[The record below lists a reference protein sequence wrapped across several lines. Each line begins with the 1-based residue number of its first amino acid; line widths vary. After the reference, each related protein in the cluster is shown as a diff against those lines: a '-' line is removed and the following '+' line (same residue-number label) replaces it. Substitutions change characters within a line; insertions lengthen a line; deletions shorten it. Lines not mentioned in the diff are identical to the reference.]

1 MLLLLILLS
10 CVLLLVLF
18 MQWVNYR
25 QVQLQLDDF
34 QASVDAFVHQTIEQ
48 QVTLEHMLH
57 AATTSVEDVHKAFS
71 DVSFDIL
78 DSMPRTQEVS
88 KHMRRVHDQSASG
101 VYGTVRSVGKGLGL
115 IRNEISSIRKQR
127 DAQISSSDKDQN
139 KKPRGG
145 QK

>member
-1 MLLLLILLS
+1 MLWLLLGLS
-10 CVLLLVLF
+10 CVLILILF
-18 MQWVNYR
+18 LQWVNYR

-48 QVTLEHMLH
+48 QVTLEHMMQ

-78 DSMPRTQEVS
+78 ESIPQTQEVG
-88 KHMRRVHDQSASG
+88 KRMRKVHDQSASG
-101 VYGTVRSVGKGLGL
+101 VYGTMRSVGKGLGV

-127 DAQISSSDKDQN
+127 EGQEDKD
-139 KKPRGG
+139 K
-145 QK
+145 

>member
-1 MLLLLILLS
+1 MMLW
-10 CVLLLVLF
+10 LLLVLSIVLIVILF
-18 MQWVNYR
+18 LQWINYR

-48 QVTLEHMLH
+48 QITLEHMMQ

-78 DSMPRTQEVS
+78 ESIPQTQEVG
-88 KHMRRVHDQSASG
+88 KRMRRVHDQSASG
-101 VYGTVRSVGKGLGL
+101 VYGTMRSVGKGLGV

-127 DAQISSSDKDQN
+127 DGQAKSDDKDLKN
-139 KKPRGG
+139 KS
-145 QK
+145 

>member
-1 MLLLLILLS
+1 MLWALLILS
-10 CVLLLVLF
+10 LVLIVILF
-18 MQWVNYR
+18 LQWINYR

-101 VYGTVRSVGKGLGL
+101 VYGTMRSVGKGLGL

-127 DAQISSSDKDQN
+127 DAQISPSDQDDK

-145 QK
+145 QE

>member
-1 MLLLLILLS
+1 MLWLLLGLS
-10 CVLLLVLF
+10 CVLILILF
-18 MQWVNYR
+18 LQWVNYR

-48 QVTLEHMLH
+48 QVTLEHMMQ

-78 DSMPRTQEVS
+78 ESIPQTQEVG
-88 KHMRRVHDQSASG
+88 KRMRRVHDQSASG
-101 VYGTVRSVGKGLGL
+101 VYGTMRSVGKGLGL

-127 DAQISSSDKDQN
+127 EGQEDKD
-139 KKPRGG
+139 
-145 QK
+145 

>member
-1 MLLLLILLS
+1 MMLW
-10 CVLLLVLF
+10 LLLVLSVVLIVILF
-18 MQWVNYR
+18 LQWINYR

-48 QVTLEHMLH
+48 QITLEHMMQ

-78 DSMPRTQEVS
+78 ESIPQTQEVG
-88 KHMRRVHDQSASG
+88 KRMRRVHDQSASG
-101 VYGTVRSVGKGLGL
+101 VYGTMRSVGKGLGV

-127 DAQISSSDKDQN
+127 DVQAKSDDKDP
-139 KKPRGG
+139 KK
-145 QK
+145 

>member
-1 MLLLLILLS
+1 MILWLLLALSIVLVVILFL
-10 CVLLLVLF
+10 
-18 MQWVNYR
+18 QWINYR

-48 QVTLEHMLH
+48 QVTLEHMMQ

-78 DSMPRTQEVS
+78 ESIPRTQEVG
-88 KHMRRVHDQSASG
+88 KRMRRVHDQSANG
-101 VYGTVRSVGKGLGL
+101 VYGTMRSVGKGLGL

-127 DAQISSSDKDQN
+127 DGIVKVDDKDN
-139 KKPRGG
+139 KK
-145 QK
+145 